1 MRASSLAPIY
11 DEAPRPYPLQRRRL
25 ARWSK
30 RAFDLTV
37 AGIGLVILLPLILAV
52 MLWLR
57 LTSPGPIFYTA
68 QRVGLRG
75 KPFRLFKFRT
85 MYVDADRIGPGV
97 TRENDPRITPVGRLL
112 RRTKLDELPQL
123 FNVLKGDMSLV
134 GPRPEDPRY
143 VAHYTDEQR
152 RVLTVRPGITS
163 LASIRYRNEEQLLVG
178 ANWEQVYIQQIMP
191 DKLFVDLRYLEHWS
205 FSLDLRILFYTFFV
219 LPSLDDTD
227 LL

>member
-1 MRASSLAPIY
+1 
-11 DEAPRPYPLQRRRL
+11 
-25 ARWSK
+25 
-30 RAFDLTV
+30 
-37 AGIGLVILLPLILAV
+37 
-52 MLWLR
+52 
-57 LTSPGPIFYTA
+57 
-68 QRVGLRG
+68 
-75 KPFRLFKFRT
+75 LFKFRT

-143 VAHYTDEQR
+143 VTHYTEEQR

-178 ANWEQVYIQQIMP
+178 ENWEEIYIRQIMP